1 MAANRLSAFV
11 LVALVPA
18 LLASACV
25 NLTPPWVGATGA
37 SSAGGTAAGG
47 SAAGG
52 LATGGTSGV
61 DTGGS
66 AAGGLAA
73 GGTSGV
79 VTTGGVIGPDTGGAS
94 GAATGGSTASA
105 TGGAGAVAAGG
116 STATPSGGA
125 TVAGGGTAD
134 AAGALGGSTNPGD
147 AAPPSDL
154 PLTNDVPALVE
165 APLLRDAPVD
175 PPSSPDLPLIP
186 DAPLPSDAIDSAVS
200 TAGLLAYYKCDETT
214 GTTLSDSSGNG
225 KNGTLVGPATFGP
238 GKIGNAL
245 ILTATNGVDGGASG
259 GYAQLPA
266 GLLTSIQTMTVAA
279 WFMVNSN
286 TKFQR
291 VFDFG
296 TSSTTSS
303 MYFTPFGS
311 TGTPGFPQF
320 SIRTV
325 LTDGGLNKEDL
336 VGTTAITISPAW
348 HHVAVVLDATGGH
361 LYLDGGLVFSNAA
374 MTLRPADLG
383 AMPNDWIGRSEFPND
398 PYFDGDIDEFRVYNR
413 ALTAA
418 EVLALFNG
426 Q

>member
-1 MAANRLSAFV
+1 M
-11 LVALVPA
+11 
-18 LLASACV
+18 
-25 NLTPPWVGATGA
+25 
-37 SSAGGTAAGG
+37 
-47 SAAGG
+47 
-52 LATGGTSGV
+52 
-61 DTGGS
+61 
-66 AAGGLAA
+66 
-73 GGTSGV
+73 
-79 VTTGGVIGPDTGGAS
+79 
-94 GAATGGSTASA
+94 
-105 TGGAGAVAAGG
+105 AAGG
-116 STATPSGGA
+116 STAAQRRGDSRWRRDRRRGRRARRQHEPRRRGAAVGFAADQRCARASGGA
-125 TVAGGGTAD
+125 
-134 AAGALGGSTNPGD
+134 AASGCSGQSAELARSALNTRR
-147 AAPPSDL
+147 AAA
-154 PLTNDVPALVE
+154 V
-165 APLLRDAPVD
+165 RCHRFGRVD
-175 PPSSPDLPLIP
+175 RR
-186 DAPLPSDAIDSAVS
+186 
-200 TAGLLAYYKCDETT
+200 TLAYYKCDETT

-303 MYFTPFGS
+303 MYFTRLARRERRAFLK
-311 TGTPGFPQF
+311 F

-361 LYLDGGLVFSNAA
+361 LYLDGGLASSNAA